1 MTCCSSILMIYPILH
16 RLKLS
21 FICGDANGVL
31 QHHFLTDTPADSL
44 VFASETIFPNIHCL
58 FRLICTLPVTSCEC
72 EHSISVLRRLK
83 TYLRS
88 SMGQE
93 RLSGLALMHIH
104 YGMELDLDEI
114 INIFARK
121 HPRRMVLSDILC
133 DQ

>member
-1 MTCCSSILMIYPILH
+1 MIYPILH

-21 FICGDANGVL
+21 FICGDANGVLL

-72 EHSISVLRRLK
+72 ERSISVLRRLK

-121 HPRRMVLSDILC
+121 RPRRMVLSDILC